1 VEHPLLHPGKAA
13 LLKAGGKSAGVV
25 GELHPDFQEK
35 CGLRKPAYLFELD
48 VDCLMDLFGRT
59 KKYRQLPRF
68 PESARDIAFVVD
80 EGAPFGEIL
89 RAVQKLDMKLI
100 DKVELFDVYY
110 AGNIPPGKKSLAIR
124 MTYRSMERTLTAQ
137 EVDDIHS
144 RVVKELTEK
153 FKAEIRS

>member
-1 VEHPLLHPGKAA
+1 
-13 LLKAGGKSAGVV
+13 
-25 GELHPDFQEK
+25 
-35 CGLRKPAYLFELD
+35 
-48 VDCLMDLFGRT
+48 MDLFGRT

-110 AGNIPPGKKSLAIR
+110 AGNIPSGKKSLAIR
-124 MTYRSMERTLTAQ
+124 MTYRAMERTLTAQ

-144 RVVKELTEK
+144 RVVKELTDR